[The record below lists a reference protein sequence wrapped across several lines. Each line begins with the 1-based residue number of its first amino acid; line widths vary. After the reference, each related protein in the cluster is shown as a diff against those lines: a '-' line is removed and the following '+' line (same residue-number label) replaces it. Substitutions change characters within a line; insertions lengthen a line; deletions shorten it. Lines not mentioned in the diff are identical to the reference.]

1 MDELN
6 EEEINPDAVF
16 FRCRICSFE
25 FQADPNFIPIPC
37 PQCGSEDTE
46 RI

>member
-1 MDELN
+1 M
-6 EEEINPDAVF
+6 EEVDQSAVF
-16 FRCRICSFE
+16 FRCHVCSFE
-25 FQADPNFIPIPC
+25 FEADPNFIPILC

>member
-1 MDELN
+1 M
-6 EEEINPDAVF
+6 EEVNQSAVF
-16 FRCRICSFE
+16 FICSVCSFE
-25 FQADPNFIPIPC
+25 FEADPNFIPIPC